1 MRRFIFILF
10 IVCMMNGCSEKKL
23 MNTGQGLIVLL
34 TDFGLQDSYVGEMKG
49 VILSAAPEA
58 RLVDLTHD
66 IEAFNVKRGAVV
78 LSGASSMFPTKTI
91 FLGVV
96 DPGVGGSRN
105 PILLLTQQ
113 GKYYVGPD
121 NGLFSIVAERE
132 GIERIWILDKVKYY
146 RNGIPAST
154 FHGRDIFAP
163 VAAALARGEDPSLM
177 GTPQKKLEPL
187 SMQQAKIVGSSISG
201 EVLYVD
207 RYGNVVTNIPATF
220 ATPLKMGALVKISL
234 SGSNFS
240 APYVETYSKVATGR
254 ALLLKNSQG
263 LLEISVNQGSA
274 SRMYNI
280 KAGSSITIQ
289 P

>member
-1 MRRFIFILF
+1 
-10 IVCMMNGCSEKKL
+10 MNA
-23 MNTGQGLIVLL
+23 GQGLIVLL

-49 VILSAAPEA
+49 VILSSAPEA
-58 RLVDLTHD
+58 RLVDLTHE
-66 IEAFNVKRGAVV
+66 IEPFNIKRGAVV
-78 LSGASSMFPTKTI
+78 LTGASAMFPSKTI

-121 NGLFSIVAERE
+121 NGLFSLVAERE
-132 GIERIWILDKVKYY
+132 GVERIWTLDKVKYY
-146 RNGIPAST
+146 RNGLPAST

-163 VAAALARGEDPSLM
+163 VAAALSRGEDPSTM
-177 GTPQKKLEPL
+177 GTPQKKLESL
-187 SMQQAKIVGSSISG
+187 QMIQAKIVGSSISG

-207 RYGNVVTNIPATF
+207 RYGNVVTNIPASF
-220 ATPLKMGALVKISL
+220 ATPLKMGALVKVTL
-234 SGSNFS
+234 TGSSFS
-240 APYVETYSKVATGR
+240 APYVETYSKVTSGR
-254 ALLLKNSQG
+254 ALMLKNSQG

-274 SRMYNI
+274 SKMYNI
-280 KAGSSITIQ
+280 KAGSPISLQ

>member
-10 IVCMMNGCSEKKL
+10 TLFLVNGCSEKKQ
-23 MNTGQGLIVLL
+23 MNAGQGLIVLL

-49 VILSAAPEA
+49 VILSSAPEA
-58 RLVDLTHD
+58 RLVDLTHE
-66 IEAFNVKRGAVV
+66 IEPFNIKRGAVV
-78 LSGASSMFPTKTI
+78 LTGASAMFPSKTI

-121 NGLFSIVAERE
+121 NGLFSLVAERE
-132 GIERIWILDKVKYY
+132 GVERIWTLDKVKYY
-146 RNGIPAST
+146 RNGLPAST

-163 VAAALARGEDPSLM
+163 VAAALSRGEDPSTM
-177 GTPQKKLEPL
+177 GTPQKKLESL
-187 SMQQAKIVGSSISG
+187 QMIQAKIVGSSISG

-207 RYGNVVTNIPATF
+207 RYGNVVTNIPASF
-220 ATPLKMGALVKISL
+220 ATPLKMGALVKVTL
-234 SGSNFS
+234 TGSSFS
-240 APYVETYSKVATGR
+240 APYVETYSKVTSGR
-254 ALLLKNSQG
+254 ALMLKNSQG

-274 SRMYNI
+274 SKMYNI
-280 KAGSSITIQ
+280 KAGSPISLQ